1 MFFFYQF
8 FLTLAL
14 LISPIVIFLRI
25 LRKKEDVSRFVEK
38 FSSPTCK
45 RKRGKLLW
53 FHGASVGEIL
63 SVIPL
68 IQHYEKYKSI
78 DQILV
83 TSSTLSSSK
92 VLKKYKLKK
101 TIHQF
106 YPIDHFYFTK
116 KFINYWKPNFAIF
129 VESEIWPCMFNDLEQ
144 RKVPLIL
151 LNARLTKKTFK
162 RWMLI
167 KKFSKSIFEKIKI
180 SYPQNLETKFFLK
193 KIKTNKIKIL
203 GNLKFI
209 KNKNN
214 KYDKIN
220 DNLKK
225 ELSKKMLWVASSTH
239 QGEEIFCSKVHMRLK
254 KRFKNLI
261 TIIIPRHVHR
271 VKNLIPEIKDF
282 HLKVATHSS
291 KPRNLKNIDIYIVDT
306 FGETEKFYK
315 LASSVFLGGS
325 VIKRGGQNP
334 LEAARFGAK
343 ILHGPNINNF
353 EDIYKLLR
361 KIKVSKKIKTVKEL
375 SSSIIFEKNMHI
387 GKKIK
392 NIGEIILK
400 KTIKELDTLINN
412 EFKKT

>member
-8 FLTLAL
+8 FFTLAL

-151 LNARLTKKTFK
+151 LNARITKKTFK

-225 ELSKKMLWVASSTH
+225 
-239 QGEEIFCSKVHMRLK
+239 
-254 KRFKNLI
+254 N
-261 TIIIPRHVHR
+261 
-271 VKNLIPEIKDF
+271 
-282 HLKVATHSS
+282 
-291 KPRNLKNIDIYIVDT
+291 
-306 FGETEKFYK
+306 
-315 LASSVFLGGS
+315 
-325 VIKRGGQNP
+325 
-334 LEAARFGAK
+334 
-343 ILHGPNINNF
+343 
-353 EDIYKLLR
+353 
-361 KIKVSKKIKTVKEL
+361 
-375 SSSIIFEKNMHI
+375 
-387 GKKIK
+387 
-392 NIGEIILK
+392 
-400 KTIKELDTLINN
+400 
-412 EFKKT
+412 